1 MIRAAAYARVST
13 DSDNQMNSMKN
24 QMQYFSE
31 YIKRHRDWEYAGMYS
46 DTAVSGTQTKKRS
59 GFNEMIDDCKNGKI
73 DLILTKEVS
82 RFARNTVDTLEY
94 TRFLRELG
102 IGVIFIND
110 NIDTRSGDGEFRLS
124 IMASV
129 AQEESRKTS
138 ERVKWGQR
146 RAMENGV
153 VFGNN
158 TLLGFDINNGK
169 IKINELEAKLVRE
182 IYDMY
187 VYGEKSA
194 YAIAKE
200 LNLRGIAAPQAC
212 LWNGNT
218 ILKMLKN
225 EKYAGD
231 LLQKKSVTRDYI
243 THRRTVN
250 NGEKIFICGHHEP
263 IVERQVWE
271 AAQKRLSGNTVKKSQ
286 NKNIFAKKLVCRKCG
301 GTLVY
306 GHKKQKNGEY
316 VFFRCKNCSA
326 TVNKKILIS
335 VMRRI
340 AEELNVNGIVSCIAK
355 EIMHTDQSSD
365 GKINLI
371 NRRKINMLDAYA
383 AGVIETS
390 EMKCLKEKYDKQIS
404 ELEKLKS
411 FNSMKEKDVC
421 SRIRESF
428 FSEEVYAEISENII
442 IDNKCAEIKLYGG
455 KCYIVNYSVH
465 GYKDNYE
472 VEISGVR
479 T

>member
-13 DSDNQMNSMKN
+13 DSDNQINSMKN
-24 QMQYFSE
+24 QIHYFSE
-31 YIKRHRDWEYAGMYS
+31 YIKNQNGWEYVGIYS
-46 DTAVSGTQTKKRS
+46 DNAVSGTQTKKRD
-59 GFNEMIDDCKNGKI
+59 GFNKMIDDCKNGKI

-82 RFARNTVDTLEY
+82 RFARNTVDALKY

-158 TLLGFDINNGK
+158 TIFGFDIKNGE
-169 IKINELEAKLVRE
+169 IKINDSEAELIRE

-200 LNLRGIAAPQAC
+200 LNLRGISAPRSC
-212 LWNGNT
+212 MWNGNT

-225 EKYAGD
+225 EKYTGD
-231 LLQKKSVTRDYI
+231 LLQKKSVTKDYI
-243 THRRTVN
+243 THKRVIN
-250 NGEKIFICGHHEP
+250 DGEKIFIREHHKP
-263 IVERQVWE
+263 IVERLVWNK
-271 AAQKRLSGNTVKKSQ
+271 AQERLKGRNVKSSKSGNA
-286 NKNIFAKKLVCRKCG
+286 FAKKLVCRKCG
-301 GTLVY
+301 GVLVY

-316 VFFRCKNCSA
+316 IFFRCKGCSS
-326 TVNKKILIS
+326 TVNKKIVIA

-340 AEELNVNGIVSCIAK
+340 LEELNVNEIAKYIAK
-355 EIMHTDQSSD
+355 ELACVNQNTD
-365 GKINLI
+365 GKIELI
-371 NRRKINMLDAYA
+371 NKRKINMLDSYA
-383 AGVIETS
+383 AGIIDIS
-390 EMKCLKEKYDKQIS
+390 EMKCLKESYDRQIS
-404 ELEKLKS
+404 ELEKIKN
-411 FNSMKEKDVC
+411 FNVMPKKALCD
-421 SRIRESF
+421 RIAESA
-428 FSEEVYAEISENII
+428 FSEEVYAEISQRIV
-442 IDNKCAEIKLYGG
+442 IDGRCAEVTLCGG
-455 KCYIVNYSVH
+455 KHYAMMYSVH
-465 GYKDNYE
+465 GYKDNYK
-472 VEISGVR
+472 VEILEVR